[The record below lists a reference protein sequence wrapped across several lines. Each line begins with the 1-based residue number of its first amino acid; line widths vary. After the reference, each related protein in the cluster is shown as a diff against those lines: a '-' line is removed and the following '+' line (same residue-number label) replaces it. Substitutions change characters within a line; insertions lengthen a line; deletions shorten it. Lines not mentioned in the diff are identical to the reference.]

1 MKEDIKKSITTHMMD
16 GSSGVVGYFDRQDG
30 VSTTIYRAAVERLI
44 CGEKTVLLYP
54 VGIVSRIAFDA
65 IHDILVSRNIQSG
78 AILYSNHDYIQHE
91 SGGEIV
97 IVTMSTA
104 YPYTRLFSFKDHLF
118 VMDSCEKYL
127 RYASSKISL
136 LTEFNALF
144 ERTSW
149 QSYSTF
155 DIGFVDIP
163 KPFMRPRKV
172 LTPSHPYGKVIP
184 HF

>member
-1 MKEDIKKSITTHMMD
+1 MKEDIKKSITSHIMD

-30 VSTTIYRAAVERLI
+30 VTTAIVHAAVDRLLS
-44 CGEKTVLLYP
+44 GRKTVLLYP
-54 VGIVSRIAFDA
+54 VGIVSRIAFDS
-65 IHDILVSRNIQSG
+65 IHDVLLDHKIQSN
-78 AILYSNHDYIQHE
+78 ALLYSNHDYIQHE

-97 IVTMSTA
+97 IVTLSSE
-104 YPYTRLFSFKDHLF
+104 YPYTRLFSFKEHLF

-127 RYASSKISL
+127 RYVSNKISL

-144 ERTSW
+144 QRTSW

-155 DIGFVDIP
+155 DIGFEDIP
-163 KPFMRPRKV
+163 RPFMRPRKV